1 MRPLVGRVLIGNG
14 SRAVLALTL
23 TAFLLTGCS
32 LARRKSE
39 PPANAPSSIPSGSAV
54 PQPPLDVL
62 SIPDAVPRAEPRSRR
77 GNPPFYEV
85 FGKRYYVLASSV
97 GHVERGTASWY
108 GPGFHSASTSMGE
121 PYDMYAMTA
130 AHKTL
135 PLPAYAEVTN
145 LRNGRKVVVRI
156 NDRGPFVGDRIID
169 LSYTAAAQ
177 LDMLLQGTAPVEVR
191 VITPPGDIPDLLA
204 KGDAPLNEARPS
216 TARREARPLLPANG
230 GQISNVPTPPPVT
243 VVNAPS
249 MKSTVAAP
257 MYIQAGVFAD
267 HENARR
273 RVEVLLAA
281 GLELA
286 SLEEIGDPRALHRV
300 RVGPFASVEEFDL
313 TMQRLRT
320 LGITDARLL
329 TD

>member
-1 MRPLVGRVLIGNG
+1 MHPTSSRNVTRV
-14 SRAVLALTL
+14 ALALSL
-23 TAFLLTGCS
+23 TIFLLAGCS
-32 LARRKSE
+32 LAKRKPE
-39 PPANAPSSIPSGSAV
+39 PTASIPSGSAV
-54 PQPPLDVL
+54 PQPPADVL
-62 SIPDAVPRAEPRSRR
+62 SIPDAVPRVEPRSTR
-77 GNPPFYEV
+77 GNPPFYTV
-85 FGKRYYVLASSV
+85 FGKRYYVLASSE

-169 LSYTAAAQ
+169 LSYTAAAR

-191 VITPPGDIPDLLA
+191 VITPRGDIPV
-204 KGDAPLNEARPS
+204 
-216 TARREARPLLPANG
+216 LPAAG
-230 GQISNVPTPPPVT
+230 GQIRNVPTPPPVT
-243 VVNAPS
+243 VVNAP
-249 MKSTVAAP
+249 AAKVP
-257 MYIQAGVFAD
+257 GNSAMYIQAGVFAD

-281 GLELA
+281 GFELA
-286 SLEEIGDPRALHRV
+286 SLDEMSGTRTLHRV
-300 RVGPFASVEEFDL
+300 RVGPFASIEEFDL
-313 TMQRLRT
+313 NMNRLRE
-320 LGITDARLL
+320 LGIHDARLI

>member
-1 MRPLVGRVLIGNG
+1 MRTTL
-14 SRAVLALTL
+14 AVVCIALA
-23 TAFLLTGCS
+23 LTGCS
-32 LARRKSE
+32 LTRRH
-39 PPANAPSSIPSGSAV
+39 PPKPSDRPVTSIPSGSPV
-54 PQPPLDVL
+54 PSPPADVL
-62 SIPDAVPRAEPRSRR
+62 DIPDAVPRAEPRGTR

-85 FGKRYYVLASSV
+85 FGKRYYVLPSSV
-97 GHVERGTASWY
+97 GFIERGTASWY
-108 GPGFHSASTSMGE
+108 GPGFHAASTSLGE

-169 LSYTAAAQ
+169 LSYTAAAK

-191 VITPPGDIPDLLA
+191 VITPGMAP
-204 KGDAPLNEARPS
+204 APLIPGSALPS
-216 TARREARPLLPANG
+216 VSPTA
-230 GQISNVPTPPPVT
+230 PPPAAPTVT
-243 VVNAPS
+243 VVNAPAV
-249 MKSTVAAP
+249 KSPDAAA
-257 MYIQAGVFAD
+257 MFIQAGVFAD

-273 RVEVLLAA
+273 RVEMLLSA
-281 GLELA
+281 GVELA
-286 SLEEIGDPRALHRV
+286 SLDEIPRNDKALHRV

-313 TMQRLRT
+313 NMKRLRD
-320 LGITDARLL
+320 LGVTDARLL

>member
-1 MRPLVGRVLIGNG
+1 MRTALVLVCV
-14 SRAVLALTL
+14 ALALS
-23 TAFLLTGCS
+23 GCS
-32 LARRKSE
+32 LARRQPEK
-39 PPANAPSSIPSGSAV
+39 PRASIPSGSTVPAV
-54 PQPPLDVL
+54 PPDVL
-62 SIPDAVPRAEPRSRR
+62 NIPDAVPRAEPRGTR

-85 FGKRYYVLASSV
+85 FGKRYYVMASSA
-97 GHVERGTASWY
+97 GWVERGTASWY
-108 GPGFHSASTSMGE
+108 GPGFHAASTSMGE

-145 LRNGRKVVVRI
+145 LRNGKKVIVRI

-169 LSYTAAAQ
+169 LSYTAAAK

-191 VITPPGDIPDLLA
+191 VISQGTAPGTAPAVAGSGSAFPPGTVP
-204 KGDAPLNEARPS
+204 P
-216 TARREARPLLPANG
+216 PAA
-230 GQISNVPTPPPVT
+230 PPVT
-243 VVNAPS
+243 VVNAA
-249 MKSTVAAP
+249 KSPGAP
-257 MYIQAGVFAD
+257 AMFIQAGVFTD

-273 RVEVLLAA
+273 RVEILLAA

-286 SLEEIGDPRALHRV
+286 SLDEIPRNDKALHRV
-300 RVGPFASVEEFDL
+300 RVGPFASIEEFDL
-313 TMQRLRT
+313 NMKRLRE

>member
-1 MRPLVGRVLIGNG
+1 MRPTL
-14 SRAVLALTL
+14 SRDVIRIALAFSLAV
-23 TAFLLTGCS
+23 FLLTGCS
-32 LARRKSE
+32 LAKRKPERPTSV
-39 PPANAPSSIPSGSAV
+39 PSGSAV
-54 PQPPLDVL
+54 PQPPPDVF
-62 SIPDAVPRAEPRSRR
+62 SIPDAVPRAEPRSTR

-85 FGKRYYVLASSV
+85 FGKRYYVLPSSE

-108 GPGFHSASTSMGE
+108 GPGFHSQSTSMGE
-121 PYDMYAMTA
+121 RYDMYAMTA

-169 LSYTAAAQ
+169 LSYTAAAR

-191 VITPPGDIPDLLA
+191 VITPRAGSGSAIPQTPPV
-204 KGDAPLNEARPS
+204 APA
-216 TARREARPLLPANG
+216 PAA
-230 GQISNVPTPPPVT
+230 PPPVT
-243 VVNAPS
+243 VVNAPAV
-249 MKSTVAAP
+249 KQTGPAP

-286 SLEEIGDPRALHRV
+286 SLDEMSGNRTLHRV

-313 TMQRLRT
+313 NMNRLRE
-320 LGITDARLL
+320 LGINDARLL
-329 TD
+329 TE

>member
-1 MRPLVGRVLIGNG
+1 MRAMLASRLVTV
-14 SRAVLALTL
+14 AVACV
-23 TAFLLTGCS
+23 AFGLGGCS
-32 LARRKSE
+32 LTRRHPEK
-39 PPANAPSSIPSGSAV
+39 PRATVPASIPSGSAV
-54 PQPPLDVL
+54 PSVPPDVL
-62 SIPDAVPRAEPRSRR
+62 NIPDAVPRAEPRGTR

-85 FGKRYYVLASSV
+85 FGKRYYVMASSQ
-97 GHVERGTASWY
+97 GWVERGTASWY
-108 GPGFHSASTSMGE
+108 GPGFHAASTSLGE

-169 LSYTAAAQ
+169 LSYTAAAK

-191 VITPPGDIPDLLA
+191 VLTPGA
-204 KGDAPLNEARPS
+204 
-216 TARREARPLLPANG
+216 T
-230 GQISNVPTPPPVT
+230 PTPAGAGSPVPATAPPVAPPVT
-243 VVNAPS
+243 VVNASKLPG
-249 MKSTVAAP
+249 AP
-257 MYIQAGVFAD
+257 AMFIQAGVFSD

-273 RVEVLLAA
+273 RVEMLLAA
-281 GLELA
+281 GIELA
-286 SLEEIGDPRALHRV
+286 SLDELPRNDKALHRV

-313 TMQRLRT
+313 NMKRLRD
-320 LGITDARLL
+320 LGVADARLL